1 MRDKRSKKE
10 VRAGQFHIRINE
22 SEAEMFQYVRN
33 KTGKTLSDIIRDGL
47 RMQYNLE
54 RVKADEDEN
63 EVEKEAV
70 KETDHYDFVEDFYE
84 EDEEDEDDF

>member
-1 MRDKRSKKE
+1 MRDKRGKKE

-63 EVEKEAV
+63 EVEKEA
-70 KETDHYDFVEDFYE
+70 DHYDFVEDFYE
-84 EDEEDEDDF
+84 EDEEDENDF

>member
-63 EVEKEAV
+63 EVEKEA
-70 KETDHYDFVEDFYE
+70 DHYDFVEDFYE